1 MFEVDSMSR
10 SNHLMSNH
18 YLVKDL
24 KKIFKNQWNL
34 FSTDRPAP
42 APIDCLNLKKTI
54 AVSCGVVHSA
64 VLTKVQNFFYT
75 IFLNHFW
82 GIKLY
87 RNAVTEFQLQ
97 TSLWPLNTIAGCK
110 TKKKKKHTHF
120 SFGEEGFRWAER
132 GRLWGVISAG
142 IKPGEATDISHEVTQ
157 CLPSAIKY
165 RHELTWTANG
175 DNFFSKVSNCR
186 HVHVTRYVYVVF
198 TSCNVALT
206 RHLSVRL

>member
-110 TKKKKKHTHF
+110 TKKKKKTHTLALGKRV
-120 SFGEEGFRWAER
+120 SG
-132 GRLWGVISAG
+132 GRNGAGYGGWSVPELSQVKLLIS
-142 IKPGEATDISHEVTQ
+142 
-157 CLPSAIKY
+157 
-165 RHELTWTANG
+165 LTKSPN
-175 DNFFSKVSNCR
+175 
-186 HVHVTRYVYVVF
+186 VF
-198 TSCNVALT
+198 LVP
-206 RHLSVRL
+206 